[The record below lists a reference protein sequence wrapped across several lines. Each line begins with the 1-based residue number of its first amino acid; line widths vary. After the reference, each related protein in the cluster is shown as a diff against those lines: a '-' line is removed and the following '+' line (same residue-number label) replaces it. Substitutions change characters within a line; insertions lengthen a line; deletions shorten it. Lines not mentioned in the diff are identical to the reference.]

1 MPSLDAKPQQ
11 RRHTLDVSFINPF
24 LNAVIEVLR
33 TMAMTET
40 EPGKP
45 YIKQGDKA
53 HGDVTGLI
61 AVTGHSKGSFA
72 LTFPEPCARAI
83 ISAMLSGEELAPYGH
98 DVRDGVGE
106 LTNMI
111 AGLARRDLAHIGM
124 KFHASVPEVLMG
136 PDHVVEHL
144 VKAPVLCIPF
154 TCPHGEFVVEVCL
167 DIS

>member
-1 MPSLDAKPQQ
+1 MPSLDAKTHTK
-11 RRHTLDVSFINPF
+11 RRTLDVAFINPF

-33 TMAMTET
+33 TMATTEV

-45 YIKQGDKA
+45 YLKDGDKA
-53 HGDVTGLI
+53 RGDLTGLI
-61 AVTGHSKGSFA
+61 AVTGYSKGSFA
-72 LTFPEPCARAI
+72 LTFLEPCARAI
-83 ISAMLSGEELAPYGH
+83 ISAMLGGEELAPYGN

-124 KFHASVPEVLMG
+124 KFHASVPEVIMG
-136 PDHVVEHL
+136 PEHTVAHL
-144 VKAPVLCIPF
+144 AKAPVLCIPF
-154 TCPHGEFVVEVCL
+154 TCPHGDIVVEVCL